1 MRLNGEVKR
10 CGRIIRDK
18 DIRIV
23 GKRNGNNEELEM
35 KKGKII
41 RVDVDEKLRLGNEE
55 KFKELKNEREGIII
69 DEEEMIEKRIG
80 KLIENKV

>member
-23 GKRNGNNEELEM
+23 GKRNGNNEEMEM